1 MRIDEYARHDALGLA
16 ELVKRAEITP
26 RELANVAADAIAAIN
41 PEINAVIELYHDRV
55 DLVDESAL
63 GSGPFRGVPFLIKDV
78 GGHEKGR
85 KIEFGSRLCAGLVAE
100 VDTNYAKLL
109 RAAGL
114 NIIGRTNTPEFS
126 MASSSENLLY
136 GATHTPWMS
145 GRSAGGST
153 GGVLPR

>member
-55 DLVDESAL
+55 DLVEIAL

-85 KIEFGSRLCAGLVAE
+85 KIEPGSRLCAGLLPRS
-100 VDTNYAKLL
+100 TPIT
-109 RAAGL
+109 RSCRGPPGSTSSAAP
-114 NIIGRTNTPEFS
+114 TPEFS
-126 MASSSENLLY
+126 MASSS
-136 GATHTPWMS
+136 GTSFTAPPTPDVR
-145 GRSAGGST
+145 GRPAARPA
-153 GGVLPR
+153 GVLPR